1 MKLIFATPSPFARK
15 IRVVLREKRIKVSE
29 QVDLPWN
36 RNAIVSNSNPLGKVP
51 VLISD
56 DGNAIYDSRVII
68 EYLETLR
75 YKPAIIPRD
84 PRRRVWVRQIEA
96 LADGIADAAVLII
109 LEKHRLEKIQSV
121 DWITRQQ
128 LKINAGVLALDKQ
141 LGESLLFCDDK
152 LSIADIST
160 ACTLGYLDLRLPDYD
175 WRGNAKNLLALST
188 SMEKRISFKETKP
201 KVQDIAIVQ

>member
-36 RNAIVSNSNPLGKVP
+36 RYAIVSNSNPLGKVP

-84 PRRRVWVRQIEA
+84 PIRRVWVRQIEA

-128 LKINAGVLALDKQ
+128 LKINAGVSVLDKQ

-152 LSIADIST
+152 LSIADIAT
-160 ACTLGYLDLRLPDYD
+160 ACTLSYLDLRLPEYD
-175 WRGNAKNLLALST
+175 WRGNAKNLSALSS